1 MRPLLRVRVRGRQ
14 RIRLQEMHSQT
25 HCART
30 RLHAQIVLRSQTI
43 LIAGRYTYGVA
54 LERLA

>member
-1 MRPLLRVRVRGRQ
+1 MRALLSVRVRGRQ
-14 RIRLQEMHSQT
+14 LIRLQKMHSQT

-43 LIAGRYTYGVA
+43 LIAGRYS
-54 LERLA
+54 